1 MSGMRAVRAG
11 CWLLGVALA
20 AGTALAS
27 GKFGSIVPD
36 GTNVWIGA
44 VSGGS
49 MSNAA
54 NWRAESSKGYTVEEL
69 FTLHCV
75 YDLRGLANGAVVTND
90 LTAGSSYPNEKAGYD
105 TKRFTLVA
113 GVLAAGEPGD
123 TWTVFQKGGTGLYFC
138 SPCSLTVEGGTLVWD
153 DAAGDMYP
161 YKVPHKYGSGTFR
174 FKRESQF
181 WESVGYVHEGTLA
194 FTNGVGTSTYRWQ
207 LYDGASLEV
216 AGGTSSISQI
226 GSVAGVSAATRL
238 AIPAGATLDLC
249 TGFNNYGSWVKFYG
263 DVTGEGTLRVTGG
276 GRHYLVRDKV
286 AALSFAGCYQPY
298 LGDLVFGTADK
309 PLGLAPAASLDVAG
323 SGWAFLYQ
331 DATVRAL
338 TGAGADGGVS
348 WPADAT
354 LTLDGAAGET
364 NVYAGRLAGGTLVKK
379 GADHTLVLTGET
391 RHGGAIRVEAGTL
404 AVRRGLARPGLRAYW
419 NFEDADDLGADAS
432 ADGLMSVAVR
442 KDPTFRPYQ
451 IADGVV
457 GRAVHFG
464 DGQVMKKGGVFLRAR
479 KADLSA
485 KACLPSGSQPF
496 TFSFWMRPTK
506 GKCGNGTNFLHVD
519 SGNGTATTERD
530 EATMGVNWGNGFYFG
545 SVKWDEAKGAAGGS
559 QPAFKNLAFYCG
571 TGWTR
576 GGVWYDNGAGEKAYA
591 NRVAIAAFDDAD
603 YLFDGNWHHI
613 VGTYSNRVIRIF
625 VDGKKMGEKVRDA
638 DLNVTANPYIQVG
651 SYPTNDDTGH
661 TYQGDLDEIQWLV
674 GAWSEEEVAAEYA
687 ARDPRARRAPLLPAP
702 VAHWTFDEQA
712 DDRGYADVTG
722 NGFDLENVA
731 SNGIAYVEQE
741 AVTYADDPSF
751 TGGAAWIKAR
761 TSHLRLKDGVDLG
774 TRLTGSFTISLRT
787 TYPANGAFFM
797 LGNGVVANSV
807 YLGDESCP
815 RMQYWMVGG
824 TGNDRKFKYADSG
837 TYGQNGKATPSA
849 YGVNTLVYD
858 AQKKVLLVYRDAV
871 LQTRASGITFALKP
885 TQLQWGRVGEKTFA
899 NLRLDDLRLYDTALT
914 GAQVA
919 ELARAVRQGAASA
932 ETTVLPPEARVEVAA
947 GATFSARGVVDC
959 VLGTLSGAGRV
970 DIGGGST
977 LRAADYAAFAGT
989 VSGAGCLDFDGAAR
1003 MPSAATVAADVRM
1016 EALRLAVA
1024 DAGRADPFVT
1034 TAGRVL
1040 VPATGRVTFPDA
1052 AGPGALAGKRWTLAK
1067 GASVTLPDDLSG
1079 WTVSPE
1085 PPVGW
1090 TFKASED
1097 GTLTLS
1103 IGGGGT
1109 HLFLR

>member
-1 MSGMRAVRAG
+1 MSGKRAARAG
-11 CWLLGVALA
+11 CWLVGVALA
-20 AGTALAS
+20 AGTASAS
-27 GKFGSIVPD
+27 GTFGNIVPD

-44 VSGGS
+44 ASGGS
-49 MSNAA
+49 MSDAA
-54 NWRAESSKGYTVEEL
+54 NWRAESPKGYTVEEL
-69 FTLHCV
+69 FRLHCV
-75 YDLRGLANGAVVTND
+75 YDLRGLADGAVVTND
-90 LTAGSSYPNEKAGYD
+90 LTVGNTYENESASYY

-113 GVLAAGEPGD
+113 GVIAAGEPGD
-123 TWTVFQKGGTGLYFC
+123 TWTVYQKDGKGLYFC

-174 FKRESQF
+174 FKRGSTF

-207 LYDGASLEV
+207 LHDGAVLEV
-216 AGGTSSISQI
+216 AGGKSSIAQI
-226 GSVAGVSAATRL
+226 GSAAGVSAATRL
-238 AIPAGATLDLC
+238 SILPGATLDLC
-249 TGFNNYGSWVKFYG
+249 TGFNNYGSWVRFYG

-276 GRHYLVRDKV
+276 GRHYFVRDTV
-286 AALSFAGCYQPY
+286 TALSFAGRYQPY
-298 LGDLVFGTADK
+298 LGDLVFGTASK
-309 PLGLAPAASLDVAG
+309 PLGLAPTASLDVAG

-348 WPADAT
+348 WPAAST
-354 LTLDGAAGET
+354 LTVDGGAET
-364 NVYAGRLAGGTLVKK
+364 NVYAGRLAGGTFVKK

-391 RHGGAIRVEAGTL
+391 RHSGAIRVEAGTL

-419 NFEDADDLGADAS
+419 NFEDADDLGADVS
-432 ADGLMSVAVR
+432 ADGLMPVAVR
-442 KDPTFRPYQ
+442 KDPTFRPHQ
-451 IADGVV
+451 VADGVV

-464 DGQVMKKGGVFLRAR
+464 DGQDMKKGGLFLRAR
-479 KADLSA
+479 KEDLSA

-496 TFSFWMRPTK
+496 TFSFWMRPVK

-519 SGNGTATTERD
+519 SGNGAATSERG
-530 EATMGVNWGNGFYFG
+530 EATMGVNWGNGFFFG
-545 SVKWDEAKGAAGGS
+545 SAKWDEAKGASGGE

-576 GGVWYDNGAGEKAYA
+576 GGTWNDKGNDNLYASKA
-591 NRVAIAAFDDAD
+591 VVAAFDDAN

-613 VGTYSNRVIRIF
+613 VGTYSNRVMRIF
-625 VDGKKMGEKVRDA
+625 VDGRKMGEKVRSA
-638 DLNVTANPYIQVG
+638 DLNVTANPYIQICNYDG
-651 SYPTNDDTGH
+651 DTVH
-661 TYQGDLDEIQWLV
+661 TYQGDLDEIQWLA

-712 DDRGYADVTG
+712 GDRGYADVTG
-722 NGFDLENVA
+722 NGFDLVNVA
-731 SNGIAYVEQE
+731 SNGTAYVEQE

-761 TSHLRLKDGVDLG
+761 TSYLRLKDGVDLG
-774 TRLTGSFTISLRT
+774 ARLPGSFTISLRS
-787 TYPANGAFFM
+787 TYPANGVFFM
-797 LGNGVVANSV
+797 LGNGVAANSV
-807 YLGDESCP
+807 QLGDSGCP

-824 TGNDRKFKYADSG
+824 TGDGNICKYADSG
-837 TYGQNGKATPSA
+837 TYGQNGTTTTSA

-871 LQTRASGITFALKP
+871 LQMRRTGFSFTLKP
-885 TQLQWGRVGEKTFA
+885 TQLQWGRVGDKYFTG
-899 NLRLDDLRLYDTALT
+899 LRLDDLRLYDTALT

-919 ELARAVRQGAASA
+919 ELARAVRQGAAYA
-932 ETTVLPPEARVEVAA
+932 ETTVLPPGARVEVAA
-947 GATFSARGVVDC
+947 GATFSARGVQDC
-959 VLGTLSGAGRV
+959 VLGTLSGAGLV

-989 VSGAGCLDFDGAAR
+989 VSGVGCLDLDGTAR
-1003 MPSAATVAADVRM
+1003 MPSAATVTSDVRA
-1016 EALRLAVA
+1016 ETLRLSVA
-1024 DAGRADPFVT
+1024 DAGRSVPFVT
-1034 TAGRVL
+1034 TAGRVV
-1040 VPATGRVTFPDA
+1040 VPATGTIAVTDA

-1067 GASVTLPDDLSG
+1067 GASVVLPDDLSG

-1090 TFKASED
+1090 TFKVSED

-1109 HLFLR
+1109 HIFLR

>member
-1 MSGMRAVRAG
+1 MSGKRAARAG
-11 CWLLGVALA
+11 CWLVGVALA
-20 AGTALAS
+20 AGTASAS
-27 GKFGSIVPD
+27 GTFGSIVPD

-44 VSGGS
+44 ASGGS

-54 NWRAESSKGYTVEEL
+54 NWRAESPKGYTVEEL

-90 LTAGSSYPNEKAGYD
+90 LTAGNSYENENASYY

-123 TWTVFQKGGTGLYFC
+123 VWTVLQKDGKGLYFC
-138 SPCSLTVEGGTLVWD
+138 SPCSLDIEGGTLVWD

-161 YKVPHKYGSGTFR
+161 YKVPHKYGSGTFL
-174 FKRESQF
+174 FKRGSTF
-181 WESVGYVHEGTLA
+181 WESEGHVHQGTLA

-207 LYDGASLEV
+207 LHDGAALEV
-216 AGGTSSISQI
+216 MDGVTSIAQI
-226 GSVAGVSAATRL
+226 RSAAGVSAATRL
-238 AIPAGATLDLC
+238 SILSGATLDLC
-249 TGFNNYGSWVKFYG
+249 TGFNNYGSWYKFYG

-286 AALSFAGCYQPY
+286 TALSFTGRYQPY

-348 WPADAT
+348 WPAAST
-354 LTLDGAAGET
+354 LTVDGGAGT
-364 NVYAGRLAGGTLVKK
+364 NVYAGRLVGGTFVKK
-379 GADHTLVLTGET
+379 GVDHTLVLTGET
-391 RHGGAIRVEAGTL
+391 RHSGVIRVEAGTL

-419 NFEDADDLGADAS
+419 NFEDADDLGADVS

-451 IADGVV
+451 VADGVV

-464 DGQVMKKGGVFLRAR
+464 DGQDMKKGGLFVRAR
-479 KADLSA
+479 KEDLSA

-519 SGNGTATTERD
+519 SGNGTATNEWGET
-530 EATMGVNWGNGFYFG
+530 TMGVNWGGGFFFG
-545 SVKWDEAKGAAGGS
+545 SAKWDEAKGAAGGS

-576 GGVWYDNGAGEKAYA
+576 GGVWNDAGDSSIYASKA
-591 NRVAIAAFDDAD
+591 VIAAFDDAN
-603 YLFDGNWHHI
+603 YLFDGNWHHV
-613 VGTYSNRVIRIF
+613 VGTYSNRVMRIF
-625 VDGKKMGEKVRDA
+625 VDGRKLGEKVRDA
-638 DLNVTANPYIQVG
+638 DLNVTANPYIHVG
-651 SYPTNDDTGH
+651 SYSGDTVH

-731 SNGIAYVEQE
+731 SNGTAYVEQE

-774 TRLTGSFTISLRT
+774 TRLTGSFTLSLRT
-787 TYPANGAFFM
+787 TYAANGAFFM
-797 LGNGVVANSV
+797 LGNGVAANSV

-824 TGNDRKFKYADSG
+824 TGTSRKFKYADSG
-837 TYGQNGKATPSA
+837 TYGQNGTATPSA

-871 LQTRASGITFALKP
+871 LQTRATGFTFELKP
-885 TQLQWGRVGEKTFA
+885 SQLQWGCVGDKSFT

-932 ETTVLPPEARVEVAA
+932 ETTVLPPEAQVEVAA
-947 GATFSARGVVDC
+947 GATFSARGVQDC
-959 VLGTLSGAGRV
+959 VLGTLTGMGCV

-989 VSGAGCLDFDGAAR
+989 VSGAGCLDLDGTAR
-1003 MPSAATVAADVRM
+1003 MPSVATVTTDVRA
-1016 EALRLAVA
+1016 ETLRLSVA
-1024 DAGRADPFVT
+1024 DAGRSVPFVT
-1034 TAGRVL
+1034 TTSRVL
-1040 VPATGRVTFPDA
+1040 VHATGTIAVTDA

-1067 GASVTLPDDLSG
+1067 GASVVLPDDLSG

-1090 TFKASED
+1090 TFKVSED
-1097 GTLTLS
+1097 GTLVLS

-1109 HLFLR
+1109 HIFVR

>member
-20 AGTALAS
+20 AGTAQAS
-27 GKFGSIVPD
+27 GKFGKIVPD

-44 VSGGS
+44 ASGGS

-54 NWRAESSKGYTVEEL
+54 NWRAESPKGYTVEEL
-69 FTLHCV
+69 FRLHCV
-75 YDLRGLANGAVVTND
+75 YDLRGLADGAVVTND
-90 LTAGSSYPNEKAGYD
+90 LTAGNSYPNEKAGYD

-113 GVLAAGEPGD
+113 GILAAGAPGD
-123 TWTVFQKGGTGLYFC
+123 TWTVFQKGGKGLYFC

-174 FKRESQF
+174 FKRESTF
-181 WESVGYVHEGTLA
+181 WESVGYVHQGTLA

-207 LYDGASLEV
+207 LYDGAALEV
-216 AGGTSSISQI
+216 AGGVSSIAQI
-226 GSVAGVSAATRL
+226 GSEAGVSAATRL
-238 AIPAGATLDLC
+238 SVPSGATLDLC

-263 DVTGEGTLRVTGG
+263 DVTGEGTLRVSGG
-276 GRHYLVRDKV
+276 GRHFFVGGEV
-286 AALSFAGCYQPY
+286 EALAFAGRWQPY
-298 LGDLVFGTADK
+298 HGGLMLGSAAN
-309 PLGLAPAASLDVAG
+309 PLGVSPASAFDVAG
-323 SGWAFLYQ
+323 SGWAFLYR
-331 DATVRAL
+331 DATIRAL

-364 NVYAGRLAGGTLVKK
+364 NVYAGRLAGGAFVKK

-404 AVRRGLARPGLRAYW
+404 AVRRGLSRLGLRAYW
-419 NFEDADDLGADAS
+419 NFEDVDDLGADAS

-464 DGQVMKKGGVFLRAR
+464 DGQDMKKGGLFLRAR

-485 KACLPSGSQPF
+485 KACLPSGSQAF

-545 SVKWDEAKGAAGGS
+545 SVKWDEAKGASGGL

-576 GGVWYDNGAGEKAYA
+576 GGVWNDAGDNSLYASKA
-591 NRVAIAAFDDAD
+591 VIAAFDDAN

-613 VGTYSNRVIRIF
+613 VGTYSNRVMRIF
-625 VDGKKMGEKVRDA
+625 VDGRKMGEKVRSA
-638 DLNVTANPYIQVG
+638 DLNVTANPYIQIG
-651 SYPTNDDTGH
+651 NYDGDTNH

-702 VAHWTFDEQA
+702 VAHWTFDEQKA
-712 DDRGYADVTG
+712 DRGYADVTG

-731 SNGIAYVEQE
+731 SNGTAYVEQE
-741 AVTYADDPSF
+741 AVAYADDPSF
-751 TGGAAWIKAR
+751 TGGAAVVKAK
-761 TSHLRLKDGVDLG
+761 TSYLRLKEGVDLG
-774 TRLTGSFTISLRT
+774 TRLTGSFTISLRAA
-787 TYPANGAFFM
+787 YPVNGNFFM
-797 LGNGVVANSV
+797 LGNGAAANSV
-807 YLGDESCP
+807 YLGDWGCP
-815 RMQYWMVGG
+815 RMPYWTVGG
-824 TGNDRKFKYADSG
+824 RALSYADSG
-837 TYGQNGKATPSA
+837 ILFQEVTGKAEVRPLA
-849 YGVNTLVYD
+849 YALLTLVYD
-858 AQKKVLLVYRDAV
+858 AEKRELRAWRDAA
-871 LQTRASGITFALKP
+871 LQARAADFDFELKP
-885 TQLQWGRVGEKTFA
+885 IQLQWGRVGEKSFA

-919 ELARAVRQGAASA
+919 ELARAVRQGAAPI
-932 ETTVLPPEARVEVAA
+932 ETTVLPPEVRVEVAA

-989 VSGAGCLDFDGAAR
+989 VSGAGCLDVDGAAR

-1040 VPATGRVTFPDA
+1040 VPVTGRVTFPDA

-1109 HLFLR
+1109 HIFLR

>member
-1 MSGMRAVRAG
+1 MSGKRAARAG
-11 CWLLGVALA
+11 CWLVGVALA
-20 AGTALAS
+20 AGTASAS
-27 GKFGSIVPD
+27 GTFGNIVPD

-44 VSGGS
+44 ASGGS
-49 MSNAA
+49 MSNTA
-54 NWRAESSKGYTVEEL
+54 NWRAESPKGYTVEEL
-69 FTLHCV
+69 FRLHCV

-90 LTAGSSYPNEKAGYD
+90 LTVGNSYENEKTGYY

-113 GVLAAGEPGD
+113 GILAAGEPGD
-123 TWTVFQKGGTGLYFC
+123 VWTVLQKDGKGLYFC
-138 SPCSLTVEGGTLVWD
+138 FPCSLDIEGGTLVWD

-161 YKVPHKYGSGTFR
+161 YKVPHKYGSGTFL
-174 FKRESQF
+174 FKRESIF
-181 WESVGYVHEGTLA
+181 WESEGFVHQGTLA
-194 FTNGVGTSTYRWQ
+194 FTNGVNTSTYRWL
-207 LYDGASLEV
+207 LYDGAALEV
-216 AGGTSSISQI
+216 MGGVTSIAQI
-226 GSVAGVSAATRL
+226 RSAAGVSAATRL
-238 AIPAGATLDLC
+238 SVLSGATLDLC
-249 TGFNNYGSWVKFYG
+249 TGFNNYGSWYKFYG

-286 AALSFAGCYQPY
+286 AALSFTGRYQPY

-348 WPADAT
+348 WPAAST
-354 LTLDGAAGET
+354 LTVDGGAET

-391 RHGGAIRVEAGTL
+391 RHSGAIRVEAGTL

-419 NFEDADDLGADAS
+419 NFEDADDLGADVS
-432 ADGLMSVAVR
+432 ADGLMSAAVR

-451 IADGVV
+451 VADGVV

-464 DGQVMKKGGVFLRAR
+464 DGQDMKQGGLLLRAR
-479 KADLSA
+479 KEDLSA

-519 SGNGTATTERD
+519 SGSGTATTERD
-530 EATMGVNWGNGFYFG
+530 EATMGVNWGNGFFFG
-545 SVKWDEAKGAAGGS
+545 SAKWDEAKGSAGGS

-638 DLNVTANPYIQVG
+638 DLNVTANPYIQIG
-651 SYPTNDDTGH
+651 NYAEDTNH

-731 SNGIAYVEQE
+731 SNGTAYVEQE
-741 AVTYADDPSF
+741 AVTYTDDPSF
-751 TGGAAWIKAR
+751 TGGAAWIKAK
-761 TSHLRLKDGVDLG
+761 TSHLRLKDGADLG
-774 TRLTGSFTISLRT
+774 TRLSGSFTISLRT

-824 TGNDRKFKYADSG
+824 TGSDRRFKYADSG
-837 TYGQNGKATPSA
+837 TYGQNGTATASA

-858 AQKKVLLVYRDAV
+858 AQKKVLLVYRDAI
-871 LQTRASGITFALKP
+871 LQRCVTGFAFELKP
-885 TQLQWGRVGEKTFA
+885 SQLQWGCVGDKSFT

-919 ELARAVRQGAASA
+919 ELARTVRSGAASA
-932 ETTVLPPEARVEVAA
+932 ETTVLPPEAQVEVAA

-959 VLGTLSGAGRV
+959 MLGTLAGTGRV

-989 VSGAGCLDFDGAAR
+989 VSGAGCLDLDGTAR
-1003 MPSAATVAADVRM
+1003 MPSAATVTADVRA
-1016 EALRLAVA
+1016 ETLRLSVA
-1024 DAGRADPFVT
+1024 DAGRSTPFVT
-1034 TAGRVL
+1034 TAGRV
-1040 VPATGRVTFPDA
+1040 VVHATGTIAVTDA

-1067 GASVTLPDDLSG
+1067 GASVVLPDDFSG

-1085 PPVGW
+1085 PPAGW
-1090 TFKASED
+1090 AFQVSED